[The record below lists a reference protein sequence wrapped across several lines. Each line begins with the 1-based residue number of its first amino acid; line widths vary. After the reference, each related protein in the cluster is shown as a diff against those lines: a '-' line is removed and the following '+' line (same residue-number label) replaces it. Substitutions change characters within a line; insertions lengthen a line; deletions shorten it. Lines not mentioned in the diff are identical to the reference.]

1 MLVLA
6 EDINRSDSADE
17 LAVWCEVRSFEFQS
31 RINQMLALALSEAVG
46 GSNVKDARRRRPW
59 ELLSASDTSAWVASL
74 VGVTDPPQAELI
86 TKIIVCCTEQILTG
100 VRKPQK
106 KASNT
111 KRAALKQEPEQ
122 QHQHLYVQPKARLL
136 FIFESNLCGCTD
148 MV

>member
-1 MLVLA
+1 MR
-6 EDINRSDSADE
+6 ISDGSSDVCSTD
-17 LAVWCEVRSFEFQS
+17 LVRSFEVQS

-111 KRAALKQEPEQ
+111 KRAALKQEQEQ
-122 QHQHLYVQPKARLL
+122 QHQPLYVQPKDRL
-136 FIFESNLCGCTD
+136 
-148 MV
+148 